1 MGNGWIKNLSSD
13 DYYEIQYNNYL
24 GWDKINDK
32 TPYYVLL
39 ETIKGKD
46 KSSQDIGVEFD
57 DISHGNFYWRD
68 FTKSSLPFVDDGEI
82 YWSGFSFQFAE
93 DAKKFVE
100 LYGGKGNWMD
110 DFEEFRVMCD
120 NKRNERNN

>member
-1 MGNGWIKNLSSD
+1 MSNGWIKNLSSD
-13 DYYEIQYNNYL
+13 DYYEIQFNNYL
-24 GWDKINDK
+24 GWDKIDEK

-46 KSSQDIGVEFD
+46 KSSQNIGVEFD

-68 FTKSSLPFVDDGEI
+68 FTKSSLPFVDDGDT
-82 YWSGFSFQFAE
+82 YWSGFTFQFSE
-93 DAKKFVE
+93 DAKKFIE

-110 DFEEFRVMCD
+110 DFEEFRIECD
-120 NKRNERNN
+120 NKRNGR

>member
-1 MGNGWIKNLSSD
+1 MSNGWIKNISSD
-13 DYYEIQYNNYL
+13 DFYSIHFNNYL

-46 KSSQDIGVEFD
+46 KSSHKIGVEFD

-68 FTKSSLPFVDDGEI
+68 WTQSSLPFIDSGEV
-82 YWSGFSFQFAE
+82 YWSGFSFQFVE

-100 LYGGKGNWMD
+100 LYGGKGNWMND
-110 DFEEFRVMCD
+110 YEEFRVQCD
-120 NKRNERNN
+120 NKRNGKIA

>member
-1 MGNGWIKNLSSD
+1 MSNGWIKNLSSD
-13 DYYEIQYNNYL
+13 VYYKIQFNNYL

-46 KSSQDIGVEFD
+46 KSSHDIGVEYD

-82 YWSGFSFQFAE
+82 YWSSFSFQFAE

-100 LYGGKGNWMD
+100 LYDGKGNWMD
-110 DFEEFRVMCD
+110 DFEEFRIECD
-120 NKRNERNN
+120 DKRNGRKK

>member
-1 MGNGWIKNLSSD
+1 MSNGWIKNLSSD
-13 DYYEIQYNNYL
+13 VYYKIQFNNYL

-46 KSSQDIGVEFD
+46 KSSHDIGVEYD

-82 YWSGFSFQFAE
+82 YWSSFSFQFAE

-100 LYGGKGNWMD
+100 LYDGKRNWMD
-110 DFEEFRVMCD
+110 DFEEFRIECD
-120 NKRNERNN
+120 DKRNGRKK

>member
-1 MGNGWIKNLSSD
+1 MSNGWIKNLSSE
-13 DYYEIQYNNYL
+13 DYYKIQFNNYL
-24 GWDKINDK
+24 GWDYKIDDN

-39 ETIKGKD
+39 ETIKGKN

-68 FTKSSLPFVDDGEI
+68 FTKSSLPFVDDGDT
-82 YWSGFSFQFAE
+82 YWSGFSFQFTE
-93 DAKKFVE
+93 DANKFVE

-110 DFEEFRVMCD
+110 DFEEFRIMCD
-120 NKRNERNN
+120 DKRNGR

>member
-1 MGNGWIKNLSSD
+1 MSNGRIKNLSSE
-13 DYYEIQYNNYL
+13 DYYKIHFNNYI
-24 GWDKINDK
+24 GWDKINGN
-32 TPYYVLL
+32 PYCVIL
-39 ETIKGKD
+39 EIIKSKD

-68 FTKSSLPFVDDGEI
+68 FTKSRLPFVDDGDI

-93 DAKKFVE
+93 DAKNFVE

-110 DFEEFRVMCD
+110 DYEEFRIMCD
-120 NKRNERNN
+120 NKRNGRDKL